1 MTGPLRQFRA
11 LRLLLPLVAI
21 GAALLLFLGVGL
33 IISFG
38 GLGGRGAVSSCGT
51 PFGAVADDSIT
62 PRVTNAGQLTDE
74 QRQNAAVIIG
84 VAKGMNLPPKAWVI
98 ALATAMQESG
108 LRNLGY
114 GDRDSLGLFQQRP
127 SSGWGSGDQV
137 VDPTYAT
144 KKFLA
149 ALQQVPNWPAL
160 PLTKA
165 AQAVQR
171 SAFPNAYAQWEP
183 MAKKLVTAMLHRPAA
198 KAGSCSR

>member
-1 MTGPLRQFRA
+1 MNRVVGSMAAAVVLLFSFMLIATVTSQVGAQAACTAAPKPKATINKQVEKVARA
-11 LRLLLPLVAI
+11 AHLTNTQVGNARTIVAI
-21 GAALLLFLGVGL
+21 ALQKKLPK
-33 IISFG
+33 
-38 GLGGRGAVSSCGT
+38 R
-51 PFGAVADDSIT
+51 
-62 PRVTNAGQLTDE
+62 
-74 QRQNAAVIIG
+74 AAVIA
-84 VAKGMNLPPKAWVI
+84 VA
-98 ALATAMQESG
+98 TSMQESR
-108 LRNLGY
+108 LRDLPY